1 MAAYRLQRWSV
12 GHYSATA
19 NHPAYADVTLDGAVS
34 HGFFRRRMAQCCD
47 QVRVVLLPTDT
58 VDAKGSKI
66 IVKRAMAQ
74 SADKWKGKP

>member
-1 MAAYRLQRWSV
+1 MSAYRLQRWSV

-19 NHPAYADVTLDGAVS
+19 EHPAYADVTLDGMGAR
-34 HGFFRRRMAQCCD
+34 GFIRRRTAPYCA

-58 VDAKGSKI
+58 ADAKGSKV

-74 SADKWKGKP
+74 SADKWRGKP